1 MNTLKTV
8 KISQRPA
15 HRVASILA
23 VSALALGLAA
33 CSKTEEPTVGQ
44 RLDSA
49 VEKTEQAAADARVKA
64 ESAMQSA
71 ETKMEQNAAN
81 AEVSAQN
88 AANRTMGAI
97 DDATI
102 TAQVNAGLAKDPDLS
117 ALKINV
123 DTVNGKVTLN
133 GPAPSTLARDRAE
146 TIAKSV
152 SGVTAVNNQLVVTAG

>member
-1 MNTLKTV
+1 MNSKNLMD
-8 KISQRPA
+8 RPA
-15 HRVASILA
+15 HRITSILA

-33 CSKTEEPTVGQ
+33 CGKTEERTVGQ

-71 ETKMEQNAAN
+71 ETKMEQGAAN
-81 AEVSAQN
+81 AEATAKD
-88 AANRTMGAI
+88 AANTPKGAI

-133 GPAPSTLARDRAE
+133 GPAPSTVARDRAE

-152 SGVTAVNNQLVVTAG
+152 TGVTSVNNQLVVTAS

>member
-1 MNTLKTV
+1 MNSKNLMD
-8 KISQRPA
+8 RPA
-15 HRVASILA
+15 HRIASILA

-33 CSKTEEPTVGQ
+33 CGKTEEPTVGQ

-71 ETKMEQNAAN
+71 ETKMEQGAAN
-81 AEVSAQN
+81 AEAKAKDATN
-88 AANRTMGAI
+88 TAKGAI

-133 GPAPSTLARDRAE
+133 GPAPSTVARDRAE

-152 SGVTAVNNQLVVTAG
+152 TGVTSVNNQLVVTAS

>member
-1 MNTLKTV
+1 MNSKNLMD
-8 KISQRPA
+8 RPA
-15 HRVASILA
+15 HRIASILA

-33 CSKTEEPTVGQ
+33 CGKTEEPTVGQ

-64 ESAMQSA
+64 ESAMQNA
-71 ETKMEQNAAN
+71 ETKMEQGAAN
-81 AEVSAQN
+81 AEAKAKD
-88 AANRTMGAI
+88 AANTAKGAI

-133 GPAPSTLARDRAE
+133 GPAPSAVARDCAE

-152 SGVTAVNNQLVVTAG
+152 TGVTSVNYQLVFTAS

>member
-1 MNTLKTV
+1 MNSKNLMD
-8 KISQRPA
+8 RPA
-15 HRVASILA
+15 HRIASILA

-33 CSKTEEPTVGQ
+33 CGKTEEPTVGQ

-64 ESAMQSA
+64 ESAMQNA
-71 ETKMEQNAAN
+71 ETRMEQGAAN
-81 AEVSAQN
+81 AEATAKD
-88 AANRTMGAI
+88 AANTAKGAI

-133 GPAPSTLARDRAE
+133 GPAPSTVARDRAE

-152 SGVTAVNNQLVVTAG
+152 TGVTSVNNQLVVTAS

>member
-1 MNTLKTV
+1 MNSKNLMD
-8 KISQRPA
+8 RPA
-15 HRVASILA
+15 HRIASILA

-33 CSKTEEPTVGQ
+33 CGKTEEPTVGQ

-64 ESAMQSA
+64 ESAMKSA
-71 ETKMEQNAAN
+71 ETKMEQGAAN
-81 AEVSAQN
+81 AEATAKD
-88 AANRTMGAI
+88 AANTAKGAI

-133 GPAPSTLARDRAE
+133 GPAPTTVARDRAE

-152 SGVTAVNNQLVVTAG
+152 TGVTSVNNQLVVTAS

>member
-1 MNTLKTV
+1 MNSKNLMD
-8 KISQRPA
+8 RPA
-15 HRVASILA
+15 HRIASILA

-33 CSKTEEPTVGQ
+33 CGKTEEPTVGQ

-71 ETKMEQNAAN
+71 ETKMEQGAAH
-81 AEVSAQN
+81 AEATAKDATN
-88 AANRTMGAI
+88 TARGAI
-97 DDATI
+97 DNATI
-102 TAQVNAGLAKDPDLS
+102 TAQVDAGLAKDPDLS

-123 DTVNGKVTLN
+123 ETVNGKVTLN
-133 GPAPSTLARDRAE
+133 GPAPSTVARDRAE

-152 SGVTAVNNQLVVTAG
+152 TGVTSVNNQLVVTAS

>member
-1 MNTLKTV
+1 MNSKNLMD
-8 KISQRPA
+8 RPA
-15 HRVASILA
+15 HRIASILA

-33 CSKTEEPTVGQ
+33 CGKTEEPTVGQ

-71 ETKMEQNAAN
+71 ETKMEQGAAH
-81 AEVSAQN
+81 AEATAKDATN
-88 AANRTMGAI
+88 TARGAI
-97 DDATI
+97 DNATI

-133 GPAPSTLARDRAE
+133 GPAPSTVARDRAE
-146 TIAKSV
+146 AIAKSV
-152 SGVTAVNNQLVVTAG
+152 TGVTSVNYQLVFTASY

>member
-1 MNTLKTV
+1 MNSKNLMD
-8 KISQRPA
+8 RPT
-15 HRVASILA
+15 HRIASILA

-33 CSKTEEPTVGQ
+33 CGKTEEPTVGQ
-44 RLDSA
+44 RLESA

-64 ESAMQSA
+64 ESAMQNA
-71 ETKMEQNAAN
+71 ETKMEQGAAN
-81 AEVSAQN
+81 AEATAKD
-88 AANRTMGAI
+88 AANTAKGAI

-133 GPAPSTLARDRAE
+133 GPAPSTVARDRAE

-152 SGVTAVNNQLVVTAG
+152 TGVTSVNNQLVVTAS

>member
-1 MNTLKTV
+1 MNSKNLMD
-8 KISQRPA
+8 RPA
-15 HRVASILA
+15 HRIASILA

-33 CSKTEEPTVGQ
+33 CGKTEEPTVGQ

-64 ESAMQSA
+64 ESAMKSA
-71 ETKMEQNAAN
+71 ETKMEQGAAN
-81 AEVSAQN
+81 AEATAKD
-88 AANRTMGAI
+88 AANTAKGAI

-133 GPAPSTLARDRAE
+133 GPAPSTVARDRAE

-152 SGVTAVNNQLVVTAG
+152 TGVTSVNNQLVVTASY

>member
-1 MNTLKTV
+1 MNSKNLMD
-8 KISQRPA
+8 RPA
-15 HRVASILA
+15 HRIASILA

-33 CSKTEEPTVGQ
+33 CGKTEEPTVGQ

-71 ETKMEQNAAN
+71 ETKMEQGAAN
-81 AEVSAQN
+81 AEATAKD
-88 AANRTMGAI
+88 AANTAKGAI

-133 GPAPSTLARDRAE
+133 GPAPTTVARDRAE

-152 SGVTAVNNQLVVTAG
+152 TGVTSVNNQLVVTASY